1 MQDSNQVSQKI
12 TQELLS
18 EIKEGRFKNSKALPP
33 EVQLAEEFKVSR
45 NAIREALTRLEREGW
60 IARKHGVGTLINR
73 HVINAGARL
82 DLNYEFK
89 RTLEMSGHSVE
100 IINNASEIVFAE
112 REIAEKLNIPEKDR
126 LLKASRLFMADGEP
140 AIYCVDY
147 FPMSFIPGGEETNV
161 YAEESFFGY
170 MKDVCGI
177 EVESSLAEIRAKSV
191 TGEAAKA
198 FGIPEEAVLLAMEE
212 VSYDLHARSVLYSE
226 SFFKDQMIH
235 HMIVRKKI

>member
-18 EIKEGRFKNSKALPP
+18 EIKDGRFRNSKALPP

-89 RTLEMSGHSVE
+89 RTLEISGHAVN
-100 IINNASEIVFAE
+100 IINNTSDVIPAE
-112 REIAEKLNIPEKDR
+112 KDIAENLNISVGEN
-126 LLKASRLFMADGEP
+126 LLRVSRLFMADGKP
-140 AIYCVDY
+140 AIYCIDY
-147 FPMSFIPGGEETNV
+147 FPMQFIPKGEEANV

-170 MKDVCGI
+170 MKDICGI
-177 EVESSLAEIRAKSV
+177 EVESSLAEIRARSV
-191 TGEAAKA
+191 TKEAANA
-198 FGIPEEAVLLAMEE
+198 LGLPEGTVLLAMEE
-212 VSYDLHARSVLYSE
+212 TSYDLHARSVLYSE
-226 SFFKDQMIH
+226 SFFVDRMIH
-235 HMIVRKKI
+235 HTIVRKKI